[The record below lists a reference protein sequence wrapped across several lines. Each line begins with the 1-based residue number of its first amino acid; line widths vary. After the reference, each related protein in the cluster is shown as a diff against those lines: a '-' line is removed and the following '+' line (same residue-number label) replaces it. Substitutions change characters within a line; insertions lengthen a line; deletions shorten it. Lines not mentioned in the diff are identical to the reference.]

1 MLDIYENTTARS
13 ENHGTP
19 NNPNHG
25 ENQGPLEILGLVES
39 KTTEELV
46 VDTGHM
52 EEGTEES
59 SEESWDAEEEEV
71 VAGEQQQQ
79 QLMRTNE
86 HLFDSHNNSYIISSL
101 DNNLSDINSPNS
113 NMEEEWISSS
123 FNVDRLISI
132 IQNSPLT
139 TIARLADK
147 RLVEIYEHY
156 QSQCKKI
163 RQLNGRNSLHRK
175 RRKNLKEVIVMEH
188 NLKRRED
195 VK

>member
-1 MLDIYENTTARS
+1 VENR
-13 ENHGTP
+13 
-19 NNPNHG
+19 
-25 ENQGPLEILGLVES
+25 
-39 KTTEELV
+39 TTEELAA
-46 VDTGHM
+46 DIGHT

-59 SEESWDAEEEEV
+59 SEESWNVEEEV

-101 DNNLSDINSPNS
+101 DNNLSDINIPTSS